1 MTLALEISAEEVME
15 ENPFTVD
22 AEQRI
27 SQVRDKM
34 EDRNLRAVAVTDDK
48 NRIQG
53 AISYRDLIRQIQFNP
68 DKRKLKKVMHTPP
81 AFEASDTLVDLAE
94 LRINSGRKLLVA
106 KEGKKLKGIVGDK
119 QFRSAI
125 LGTDEIAKVST
136 RDLATYEVISAFE
149 DDSIEEVR
157 HKMLDNNISR
167 VPILDEN
174 GNLVG
179 VLRSTDVLMT
189 IITRDG
195 QNSGGTSGDTLED
208 TKIAG
213 GNEKQ
218 DMSGVRVSEIMS
230 RTPTTHEGHFSGK
243 EAVQLMHDRER
254 HEVIIMDNKYPE
266 AVITVKDFIR
276 DISEKQLGNTV
287 MVNLIGLEVE
297 EEKAAVHDKI
307 ETQIRGSLGRKLR
320 DPQEINLHVKKSE
333 KDGKKHRY
341 EVTLKLFGDLGQFT
355 VNEEAWD
362 LLEVV
367 DSALDE
373 LNTQVRKKREKSKE
387 HRRNQ

>member
-1 MTLALEISAEEVME
+1 MKRAREISAEDVME
-15 ENPFTVD
+15 ENPFTVGAD
-22 AEQRI
+22 QRI

-34 EDRNLRAVAVTDDK
+34 ENRNLRAVAVTDDK
-48 NRIQG
+48 NRVQG

-68 DKRKLKKVMHTPP
+68 DKTKLKKVMHTPP
-81 AFEASDTLVDLAE
+81 TFEASDSLIDLAE
-94 LRINSGRKLLVA
+94 LRINSGRKLMVA
-106 KEGKKLKGIVGDK
+106 KEGEKLKGIVGDE

-125 LGTDEIAKVST
+125 LEAEEMENIST
-136 RDLATYEVISAFE
+136 RDLATYEVIKAFE

-179 VLRSTDVLMT
+179 VLRSTDVLATM
-189 IITRDG
+189 ITREG
-195 QNSGGTSGDTLED
+195 QNTGGTSGESLKDTQ
-208 TKIAG
+208 IAG
-213 GNEKQ
+213 GNEKEQ
-218 DMSGVRVSEIMS
+218 MSDVRVSEIMK
-230 RTPTTHEGHFSGK
+230 RTPTTNEGHFSGK
-243 EAVQLMHDRER
+243 EAVKLMDDRES
-254 HEVIIMDNKYPE
+254 HEVIIVDDKYPE

-276 DISEKQLGNTV
+276 ELSDMEIGNTV
-287 MVNLIGLEVE
+287 LVNLVGLEVA

-307 ETQIRGSLGRKLR
+307 ETQIQGSLGRKL
-320 DPQEINLHVKKSE
+320 DHPQEINLHVKKAE

-341 EVTLKLFGDLGQFT
+341 EVTLKLFADLGNFT

-367 DSALDE
+367 DSALEE
-373 LNTQVRKKREKSKE
+373 LNTQVRKKREKRKD
-387 HRRNQ
+387 HRR

>member
-1 MTLALEISAEEVME
+1 MTRAREISAKDVME
-15 ENPFTVD
+15 KNPFTVGAD
-22 AEQRI
+22 QSI

-34 EDRNLRAVAVTDDK
+34 EDSNLRAVAVTDDK
-48 NRIQG
+48 DRVQG

-68 DKRKLKKVMHTPP
+68 DKTKLKKVMHTPP
-81 AFEASDTLVDLAE
+81 TFEASDSLIDLAE

-106 KEGKKLKGIVGDK
+106 KQGNKLKGIVGDK

-125 LGTDEIAKVST
+125 LETDEMENLST
-136 RDLATYEVISAFE
+136 RDLATYEVIQAFE

-179 VLRSTDVLMT
+179 VLRSTDVLGTM
-189 IITRDG
+189 ITREG
-195 QNSGGTSGDTLED
+195 QNSGGTSGDSLQD
-208 TKIAG
+208 TQISG
-213 GNEKQ
+213 GNEKG
-218 DMSGVRVSEIMS
+218 DMSSVIVSEIMN

-243 EAVQLMHDRER
+243 EAVQLMDDRGS
-254 HEVIIMDNKYPE
+254 HEVIIVDEKYPE

-276 DISEKQLGNTV
+276 ELSDMEIGNTV
-287 MVNLIGLEVE
+287 LVNLVGLEVA

-307 ETQIRGSLGRKLR
+307 ETQIRGSLGRKL
-320 DPQEINLHVKKSE
+320 DNPQEINLHVKKAE

-341 EVTLKLFGDLGQFT
+341 EVTLKLFCDLGNFT
-355 VNEEAWD
+355 VSEEAWD

-367 DSALDE
+367 DSALEE
-373 LNTQVRKKREKSKE
+373 LNTQVRKKREKKKD
-387 HRRNQ
+387 HRS

>member
-1 MTLALEISAEEVME
+1 MARAREISAKNMME
-15 ENPFTVD
+15 ENPFTVG

-34 EDRNLRAVAVTDDK
+34 ENRNLRAVAVTDEK
-48 NRIQG
+48 NRVQG

-68 DKRKLKKVMHTPP
+68 EKTKLKKVMHTPP
-81 AFEASDTLVDLAE
+81 TFEASDSLIDLAE

-106 KEGKKLKGIVGDK
+106 EEGEKLKGIVGDE
-119 QFRSAI
+119 QFRSAV
-125 LGTDEIAKVST
+125 LEADEMENIST
-136 RDLATYEVISAFE
+136 RDLATYEVIEAFE

-167 VPILDEN
+167 VPILDGD

-179 VLRSTDVLMT
+179 VLRSTDVLGTM
-189 IITRDG
+189 ISREG
-195 QNSGGTSGDTLED
+195 QNSGGTSGDSLKD
-208 TKIAG
+208 TRIAG
-213 GNEKQ
+213 GNEKRE
-218 DMSGVRVSEIMS
+218 MSTVKVSEIMS
-230 RTPTTHEGHFSGK
+230 RTPTTYEGHFSGR
-243 EAVQLMHDRER
+243 EAIQLMQDRES
-254 HEVIIMDNKYPE
+254 HEVIIVDDKYPE

-276 DISEKQLGNTV
+276 ELSDMEIGNAV
-287 MVNLIGLEVE
+287 LVNLVGLDVA

-307 ETQIRGSLGRKLR
+307 KTQIQGSLGRKLEN
-320 DPQEINLHVKKSE
+320 PQEITLRVKKSE

-341 EVTLKLFGDLGQFT
+341 EVTLKLFSDLGQFT

-367 DSALDE
+367 DSSLE
-373 LNTQVRKKREKSKE
+373 QLNAQVRKKREKRKD
-387 HRRNQ
+387 HRY